1 MVILDQKVGKTG
13 TGEQLGRNFKI
24 HVRNDE
30 ELDLLCQPEYIVL
43 GRSKKKGYSSTFL
56 IQSGL
61 MLQNNEDF

>member
-1 MVILDQKVGKTG
+1 MMKT
-13 TGEQLGRNFKI
+13 LI
-24 HVRNDE
+24 WNDE
-30 ELDLLCQPEYIVL
+30 ELDLLCQPEYVVL